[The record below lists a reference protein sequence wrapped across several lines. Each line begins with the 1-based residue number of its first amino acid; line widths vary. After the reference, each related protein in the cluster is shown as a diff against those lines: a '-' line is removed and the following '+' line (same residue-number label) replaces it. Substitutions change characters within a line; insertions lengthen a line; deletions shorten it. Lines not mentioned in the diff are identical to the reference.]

1 MECPLA
7 PALSPTTL
15 EIHPSSLFLLP
26 PLLSADRARRVVR
39 PTGIAISND
48 LRPGFS
54 LAPRGTSQRTWASG
68 PSPAS
73 KSPHEPVWWGE
84 RNREP
89 FRCLALAR
97 GDARP
102 TRFMAPEQVRKEHGP
117 FHEPPFGAATFLSPL
132 QGSWPQ

>member
-7 PALSPTTL
+7 PVLSPTSF
-15 EIHPSSLFLLP
+15 EIYPSSLFLLP

-73 KSPHEPVWWGE
+73 KSPHEP
-84 RNREP
+84 
-89 FRCLALAR
+89 
-97 GDARP
+97 
-102 TRFMAPEQVRKEHGP
+102 
-117 FHEPPFGAATFLSPL
+117 PFGAATFLSPL